1 MNYKYTLIVKIKKG
15 HIESYYGDDV
25 KQLKE
30 YAEFRKFNNYDI
42 YELKKVGDKNDEKR
56 SIIK

>member
-1 MNYKYTLIVKIKKG
+1 MNYKYTLIVKTKKG
-15 HIESYYGDDV
+15 HIESYYGYDV

-42 YELKKVGDKNDEKR
+42 YELKKVGDKND
-56 SIIK
+56 

>member
-1 MNYKYTLIVKIKKG
+1 MNYKYTLIVKTKKG
-15 HIESYYGDDV
+15 HIESYYGDAV

-42 YELKKVGDKNDEKR
+42 YELKKVGDKND
-56 SIIK
+56 